1 LRQLQHPP
9 EEVPLP
15 EFMTAYWDAFGIEHE
30 PGPGHSTILR
40 PGSHMLTEHF
50 PGLGGEALT
59 ATFIRADALAH
70 EDRQFLT
77 WEHPMVRGC
86 MEMLTS
92 GELGTAAVTV
102 CSHPDYRTGTV
113 LLEALFVTQCIAP
126 AGLEIQRYLP
136 PTCLRVLLDAQGE
149 DRSQALAHGQLQG
162 LCLSHNRKL
171 VDTVVNSQG
180 ERIKLLLARATQLA
194 ENGGR
199 ALAEAAVERMHR
211 ELTDEQQRLTALAQV
226 NPNVR
231 TEEIERAAV
240 RRDILA
246 AHLAQAKVRL
256 DAVRLV
262 VMR

>member
-1 LRQLQHPP
+1 LRELRHPA
-9 EEVPLP
+9 EEIPLP

-30 PGPGHSTILR
+30 AGPGHSTILR
-40 PGSHMLTEHF
+40 PGSHMLSDHF

-59 ATFIRADALAH
+59 ATFMRADALAH

-86 MEMLTS
+86 IELLTS
-92 GELGTAAVTV
+92 GELGTAAVTLA
-102 CSHPDYRTGTV
+102 SHPDYRTGTV
-113 LLEALFVTQCIAP
+113 FLEALFVTECIAP
-126 AGLEIQRYLP
+126 AGLEIQRFLP

-149 DRSQALAHGQLQG
+149 DRSQLLTHEQLQG

-171 VDTVVNSQG
+171 IDTVINSQG
-180 ERIKLLLARATQLA
+180 ERIKLLLVRATQLA
-194 ENGGR
+194 ENQGK
-199 ALAEAAVERMHR
+199 ALADASLEQMRR
-211 ELTDEQQRLTALAQV
+211 ELTDEHERLTALAQV
-226 NPNVR
+226 NPNVKA
-231 TEEIERAAV
+231 EEIERVAV
-240 RRDILA
+240 RRAMLA

>member
-1 LRQLQHPP
+1 
-9 EEVPLP
+9 
-15 EFMTAYWDAFGIEHE
+15 
-30 PGPGHSTILR
+30 
-40 PGSHMLTEHF
+40 MLTEHF
-50 PGLGGEALT
+50 PGLGDEALT
-59 ATFIRADALAH
+59 ATYVRADALAH

-86 MEMLTS
+86 MELLTS

-113 LLEALFVTQCIAP
+113 FLEALFVTECIAP

-149 DRSQALAHGQLQG
+149 DRSQVLAHEQLQG

-171 VDTVVNSQG
+171 IDTVVNSQG
-180 ERIKLLLARATQLA
+180 ERVKLLLARATKLA
-194 ENGGR
+194 EDEGR
-199 ALAEAAVERMHR
+199 ALADGSLEHMHQ
-211 ELTDEQQRLTALAQV
+211 ELADEHQRLKALAQV
-226 NPNVR
+226 NRNVR
-231 TEEIERAAV
+231 PEEIERV
-240 RRDILA
+240 RLRRELLA